1 MKLEE
6 ISLNEYEEFINSL
19 GIKNTLIRMNNRSY
33 IGIKENDKII
43 GVDMIG
49 TAKRKTFGKY
59 AYYSAIGPI
68 FNKDDKELID
78 FYINNIKE
86 YVKNHDGYVFI
97 LGEEIAN
104 KYNLEKE
111 YPITRHYKL
120 MKIFES
126 IR

>member
-33 IGIKENDKII
+33 IGIKENNKLI

-59 AYYSAIGPI
+59 AFYSAVGPI
-68 FNKDDKELID
+68 FSKKDKEVLD

-86 YVKNHDGYVFI
+86 YIKNHNGYVFI
-97 LGEEIAN
+97 LGEDISN
-104 KYNLEKE
+104 KHGLEKE
-111 YPITRHYKL
+111 YSITRHYKL
-120 MKIFES
+120 MKFFES
-126 IR
+126 LR

>member
-33 IGIKENDKII
+33 IGIKENNKLI

-59 AYYSAIGPI
+59 AFYSAVGPI
-68 FNKDDKELID
+68 FIRKDKEVLD

-86 YVKNHDGYVFI
+86 YVKNHNGYVFI
-97 LGEEIAN
+97 LGESISN
-104 KYNLEKE
+104 KYGLEKE

-120 MKIFES
+120 MKFFES
-126 IR
+126 LR

>member
-6 ISLNEYEEFINSL
+6 ISLNEYEEFINNL

-33 IGIKENDKII
+33 IGIKENNKLI

-59 AYYSAIGPI
+59 AFYSAVGPI
-68 FNKDDKELID
+68 FSRKDKEVLD

-86 YVKNHDGYVFI
+86 YVKNHNGYVFI
-97 LGEEIAN
+97 LGENISN
-104 KYNLEKE
+104 KYGLEKE
-111 YPITRHYKL
+111 YQITRHYKL
-120 MKIFES
+120 MKFFES
-126 IR
+126 LR